1 MNWSKQLQKY
11 NPFRNY
17 KSFSHW
23 FTYHWRP
30 VVCVVLAVLVWL
42 YFYLLPR
49 PKDPDYVVSWVG
61 QQLLSQEAEEAL
73 TQQLQAAGTDV
84 NGDGDVVVQITQY
97 AITFRDDIEGE
108 TLTDSYAY
116 LTKLLNSIQANE
128 CRLFLME
135 DPEGFQR
142 TTGVLQY
149 LDGAIPSEADDYES
163 AHWEEMCLP
172 FQTDAVEG
180 PVYLGRRCL
189 FNGEDPEAL
198 FPGADALFDALT
210 Q

>member
-30 VVCVVLAVLVWL
+30 VVCVVLAVLIWL
-42 YFYLLPR
+42 YFANLPKA
-49 PKDPDYVVSWVG
+49 KDPDYVVSWVG
-61 QQLLSQEAEEAL
+61 QQLLSPQEEQAL
-73 TQQLQAAGTDV
+73 TGELQAAGTDV
-84 NGDGDVVVQITQY
+84 NGDGEVVVKITQY

-116 LTKLLNSIQANE
+116 LTKLLNSLQANE
-128 CRLFLME
+128 CLLFLME
-135 DPEGFQR
+135 DPEGFQQA
-142 TTGVLQY
+142 TGVLQY
-149 LDGAIPSEADDYES
+149 LDGTIPSEADGYEC
-163 AHWEEMCLP
+163 ANWQEMCVP
-172 FQTDAVEG
+172 FETEALDG

-189 FNGEDPEAL
+189 FDGEDPEVR
-198 FPGADALFDALT
+198 FPGADALFAALSE
-210 Q
+210 